1 MSVLSYIDRNSLVHR
16 LSAGWKLAL
25 LIVISTGIFFIQD
38 WRLICVA
45 CVLVCLCYWIAQFS
59 VTILWRQVKT
69 GLWFCLFLFV
79 IQCIFNNWQLGI
91 LISVRLLT
99 LLLLAALLT
108 LTTPLSKLLDVLN
121 RSLQWLRYLRINPK
135 KVSLAISLTLRFI
148 PVIQQITEEVREAQ
162 KVRGLERSVI
172 AIVIPVIICTLKS
185 ADDIADAITCRGF
198 E

>member
-1 MSVLSYIDRNSLVHR
+1 MNALSYIDRHSIIHR
-16 LSAGWKLAL
+16 LSAGWKLLL
-25 LIVISTGIFFIQD
+25 LIAISTGIFFITD
-38 WRLICVA
+38 WRWMCLA
-45 CVLVCLCYWIAQFS
+45 YLLVSTCYWVSQFS
-59 VTILWRQVKT
+59 WRILWRQMKT
-69 GLWFCLFLFV
+69 GLWLCAFLFV
-79 IQCIFNNWQLGI
+79 IQCIFNDWQLGI

-108 LTTPLSKLLDVLN
+108 LTTPMSALLDTLN
-121 RSLQWLRYLRINPK
+121 DALQWLRYLHINPK

-172 AIVIPVIICTLKS
+172 AIAIPVIIRTLKS

>member
-1 MSVLSYIDRNSLVHR
+1 MNALSYIDRDSLIHR
-16 LSAGWKLAL
+16 LSAGWKLSL
-25 LIVISTGIFFIQD
+25 LILISTGIFFIQD
-38 WRLICVA
+38 WRLICAVCVIVCA
-45 CVLVCLCYWIAQFS
+45 CYSIAQFS
-59 VTILWRQVKT
+59 VAILWRQIKT
-69 GLWFCLFLFV
+69 GLWFCAFLFI

-91 LISVRLLT
+91 LISVRLLS

-108 LTTPLSKLLDVLN
+108 LTTPLSQLLDTLN
-121 RSLQWLRYLRINPK
+121 RALQWLTYLHINPK

-172 AIVIPVIICTLKS
+172 AIVIPVIIRTLKS